1 MQLSWKS
8 FNSAVLLTAVTA
20 FLYASSTA
28 YTYGYFR
35 VLDLD
40 GNVLDRNFH
49 QIIYHGMILNI
60 RTVVLA
66 PLILALFVTIHSSF
80 KIEISQFI
88 SRNFSNGRKLVKIK
102 KKFYL
107 ATKRKK
113 KLVREHGRKIFTFWV
128 AAFGVLTVFMGL
140 VIFERKGVNS
150 AEELIA
156 EIEKGD
162 FNSVRLKGEPSDD
175 SLAYL
180 FCGAR
185 NCAVYDKETNKI
197 VYFAQNEFAYFRDQK
212 M

>member
-1 MQLSWKS
+1 LSWKS
-8 FNSAVLLTAVTA
+8 FNSALLLTSVTA

-60 RTVVLA
+60 RTVILA
-66 PLILALFVTIHSSF
+66 PLILAFFVTIHSSF
-80 KIEISQFI
+80 KIELSQFI

-102 KKFYL
+102 KRLYL
-107 ATKRKK
+107 ATKKK
-113 KLVREHGRKIFTFWV
+113 NKLVREHGRKIFSFWV
-128 AAFGVLTVFMGL
+128 TALGVLTIFMGL
-140 VIFERKGVNS
+140 VIFEKQGVNS
-150 AEELIA
+150 AEELIS
-156 EIEKGD
+156 EIKKGD
-162 FNSVRLKGEPSDD
+162 FNSVRLKDKPGDE

-185 NCAVYDKETNKI
+185 NCAVYNNETNKI
-197 VYFAQNEFAYFRDQK
+197 VYFAQNEFSYFRDQK

>member
-1 MQLSWKS
+1 MSWKS
-8 FNSAVLLTAVTA
+8 VNSAVLLTAVTA

-35 VLDLD
+35 ALDLD

-60 RTVVLA
+60 RTVILA
-66 PLILALFVTIHSSF
+66 PLILAFVVTIHSSF
-80 KIEISQFI
+80 KIELSQFI
-88 SRNFSNGRKLVKIK
+88 SRDFSNGRKLVKIK
-102 KKFYL
+102 KKLFL
-107 ATKRKK
+107 VTKK
-113 KLVREHGRKIFTFWV
+113 KKRLARDHGRRIFTFWV
-128 AAFGVLTVFMGL
+128 AAFGILTVFMGL
-140 VIFERKGVNS
+140 VIFERQGVNS
-150 AEELIA
+150 AEKLIA

-162 FNSVRLKGEPSDD
+162 FNSVRLKGKSSEN

-185 NCAVYDKETNKI
+185 NCAVYDKENNTI
-197 VYFAQNEFAYFRDQK
+197 VYFAQNEFAYLRDQK

>member
-1 MQLSWKS
+1 MSWKS

-35 VLDLD
+35 ALDLD
-40 GNVLDRNFH
+40 DNVLDRNFH

-66 PLILALFVTIHSSF
+66 PLILAFFVTIHSSF
-80 KIEISQFI
+80 KIELSQFI
-88 SRNFSNGRKLVKIK
+88 SRNFSSGRKLVKIK
-102 KKFYL
+102 KKCYL
-107 ATKRKK
+107 ATKKK
-113 KLVREHGRKIFTFWV
+113 KRLVREHGRRIFTFWA

-140 VIFERKGVNS
+140 VIFERQGVNS

-156 EIEKGD
+156 KIEKGD
-162 FNSVRLKGEPSDD
+162 FNSVRLKGESSEN

-185 NCAVYDKETNKI
+185 NCAVYDKENNKI
-197 VYFAQNEFAYFRDQK
+197 VYFAQNEFAYLRDQK